1 MGNAHWLLFGVRSQV
16 VRGARQG
23 QLGGAAIYKQG
34 RAVETFFA
42 SGAGAGPESW
52 APARAIFLKLPIL
65 FIDLW
70 LKKACV
76 LLGRLR
82 GEGRGQRLRQRLGL
96 PKGGGEAGY
105 VSW

>member
-1 MGNAHWLLFGVRSQV
+1 MRNAHWLLFGVPSPV

-34 RAVETFFA
+34 RAVDLFA
-42 SGAGAGPESW
+42 SGAGAGAGPASW
-52 APARAIFLKLPIL
+52 APARAIFLKLPVL
-65 FIDLW
+65 FIDMW

-82 GEGRGQRLRQRLGL
+82 GEGVCGSLWLRAH
-96 PKGGGEAGY
+96 GE
-105 VSW
+105 

>member
-82 GEGRGQRLRQRLGL
+82 GEGRGCYRPWRLH
-96 PKGGGEAGY
+96 
-105 VSW
+105 